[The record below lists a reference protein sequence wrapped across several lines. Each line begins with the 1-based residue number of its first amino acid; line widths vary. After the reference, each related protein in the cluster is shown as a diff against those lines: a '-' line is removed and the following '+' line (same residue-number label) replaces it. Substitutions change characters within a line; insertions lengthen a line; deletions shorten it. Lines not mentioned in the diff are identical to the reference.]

1 MKWYFDSVHKLN
13 CIHRDLKPD
22 NILIDKRGHVQ
33 LSDFG
38 LSKLSDKT
46 CFLISIKDNSTNYSL
61 LNNKDEITNY
71 ELSKSSIPLENKK
84 PKKNN
89 LMSFFTSRNLDYRNI

>member
-1 MKWYFDSVHKLN
+1 MFLINLMIFKILIRF
-13 CIHRDLKPD
+13 LK
-22 NILIDKRGHVQ
+22 IDKRGDVQ
-33 LSDFG
+33 LSDFC

-46 CFLISIKDNSTNYSL
+46 FFPISIKVNSTNYSI

-84 PKKNN
+84 PK
-89 LMSFFTSRNLDYRNI
+89 

>member
-1 MKWYFDSVHKLN
+1 MKRYFDSVHKLN
-13 CIHRDLKPD
+13 CIHRDLKSD

-46 CFLISIKDNSTNYSL
+46 FFPISIKDNSTNYSL

-84 PKKNN
+84 AKKK
-89 LMSFFTSRNLDYRNI
+89 IV

>member
-1 MKWYFDSVHKLN
+1 MIFEILAKEF
-13 CIHRDLKPD
+13 LK
-22 NILIDKRGHVQ
+22 IDKRGDVQ

-46 CFLISIKDNSTNYSL
+46 FFPILVKDNSTNYFL

-84 PKKNN
+84 PKKNS
-89 LMSFFTSRNLDYRNI
+89 LMAFSTVGTPDYIAPLEMMVMVKK

>member
-1 MKWYFDSVHKLN
+1 MKWYFDNVHKLN

-22 NILIDKRGHVQ
+22 NILIDKRGHIQ

-46 CFLISIKDNSTNYSL
+46 FFPISIKDNSTNYSI

-84 PKKNN
+84 PKKNCFN
-89 LMSFFTSRNLDYRNI
+89 G